1 LHGKAMS
8 LETLDWNTD
17 LIGQISVKTSNTS
30 DCVKNKRDSMKH
42 GSYVLDILQTAPK
55 DQRTILL
62 IRHSIR
68 ESFAGVPDHLYNTV
82 GITPEGSVVAR
93 EFGEVIKGIA
103 PDIRL
108 FLSHTVAKRSEMTA
122 RSICEGYSSDNRSRI
137 LGCEPEI
144 QSPVVNLEKLVE
156 ARNRF
161 GWQELLRKWLGQEIP
176 EDILWDPHKYSD
188 EILGKLLNYPA
199 VRPGDMHVV
208 VAHDITLFP
217 VVFSLFDKP
226 VQAIEFLNGVVI
238 SADGNTAR
246 IQFRNTD
253 LVCETERPIFSDQ

>member
-1 LHGKAMS
+1 MKDKS
-8 LETLDWNTD
+8 
-17 LIGQISVKTSNTS
+17 
-30 DCVKNKRDSMKH
+30 DSMKP
-42 GSYVLDILQTAPK
+42 GSYVLDILESAPK

-68 ESFAGVPDHLYNTV
+68 ESFAGVPDHLFNTV
-82 GITPEGSVVAR
+82 GITPEGSVMAR
-93 EFGEVIKGIA
+93 EFGEAIKEIA
-103 PDIRL
+103 PDTRL

-144 QSPVVNLEKLVE
+144 RSPVVNLEKLVDI
-156 ARNRF
+156 RNEF

-176 EDILWDPHKYSD
+176 EDILWDPRKYSD
-188 EILGKLLNYPA
+188 EILGKLLNCPA
-199 VRPGDMHVV
+199 VRPGDMLVV

-217 VVFSLFDKP
+217 LVFSLFGKP

-238 SADGNTAR
+238 SADGNSAR
-246 IQFRNTD
+246 IQFKNAD
-253 LVCETERPIFSDQ
+253 LVCETERPILSDQ

>member
-1 LHGKAMS
+1 MTEPVSGGS
-8 LETLDWNTD
+8 RPEYGSQWSDSCESNP
-17 LIGQISVKTSNTS
+17 NTS
-30 DCVKNKRDSMKH
+30 DCVKNKRESMKH
-42 GSYVLDILQTAPK
+42 GTYILDILQNTPK

-82 GITPEGSVVAR
+82 GITPEGSAVAR
-93 EFGEVIKGIA
+93 EFGEAIKEIA
-103 PDIRL
+103 PDIQL
-108 FLSHTVAKRSEMTA
+108 YLSHTVAKRAEMTA
-122 RSICEGYSSDNRSRI
+122 RSICEGYSSDNQSRI

-161 GWQELLRKWLGQEIP
+161 GWQELLRRWLEQEIS
-176 EDILWDPHKYSD
+176 EDVLWDHKKYSD
-188 EILGKLLNYPA
+188 EILRKLLSYPA
-199 VRPGDMHVV
+199 VRPGDMLVV

-217 VVFSLFDKP
+217 LVFSLFGKP

-238 SADGNTAR
+238 SADGNVAR
-246 IQFRNTD
+246 IQFKNAD
-253 LVCETERPIFSDQ
+253 LVCETERPIFSDE

>member
-1 LHGKAMS
+1 
-8 LETLDWNTD
+8 
-17 LIGQISVKTSNTS
+17 
-30 DCVKNKRDSMKH
+30 MKH
-42 GSYVLDILQTAPK
+42 GSYILDILQNAPK

-246 IQFRNTD
+246 IQFRNAD
-253 LVCETERPIFSDQ
+253 IVCETERPIFSDQ

>member
-1 LHGKAMS
+1 
-8 LETLDWNTD
+8 
-17 LIGQISVKTSNTS
+17 
-30 DCVKNKRDSMKH
+30 MKP
-42 GSYVLDILQTAPK
+42 GSYVLNILQGAPK

-82 GITPEGSVVAR
+82 GITPEGSAIAR
-93 EFGEVIKGIA
+93 EFGEAIKGIA
-103 PDIRL
+103 PDTRL

-122 RSICEGYSSDNRSRI
+122 RSICEGYSSGNQSKI

-156 ARNRF
+156 ARNKF
-161 GWQELLRKWLGQEIP
+161 GWQELLRRWLGSEIP
-176 EDILWDPHKYSD
+176 EEILWDPHKYSD
-188 EILGKLLNYPA
+188 EILGKLLKYPA
-199 VRPGDMHVV
+199 VRPGDMLVV

-217 VVFSLFDKP
+217 LVFSLFGTH

-238 SADGNTAR
+238 SADGNSAR
-246 IQFRNTD
+246 IRFKNAD